1 MLALARVVDAI
12 NEKVGYWAAL
22 LSFPLVVVVSL
33 EVFMRYVV
41 GSPTIW
47 GFETTC
53 FLFGVSWAV
62 GLGFTHKRNGHV
74 SVDFIEMRMGEVG
87 RAKLRVATN
96 LLLIIPGGLLLV
108 IGSVQYAL
116 DSIGNLERN
125 STSWAP
131 AIYPY
136 KSLLALGFVLFFLQ
150 GLAKLVE
157 DLHFLRSRSRTREP
171 AAPTAGVAGGAS

>member
-1 MLALARVVDAI
+1 MLALARAVDAL

-22 LSFPLVVVVSL
+22 LTFPLVVVVAL
-33 EVFMRYVV
+33 EVFMRYVL

-74 SVDFIEMRMGEVG
+74 SVDFIEMKMGDVT
-87 RAKLRVATN
+87 RAKLRIATN
-96 LLLIIPGGLLLV
+96 VLLFVPGGLLLS
-108 IGSVQYAL
+108 IGSIQYAV

-136 KSLLALGFVLFFLQ
+136 KALLAVGFVLLFLQ
-150 GLAKLVE
+150 GLAKLVQ
-157 DLHFLRSRSRTREP
+157 DVHFVRSRTRQP
-171 AAPTAGVAGGAS
+171 VVSVPPIAGGAA